1 MTTIKIW
8 SVKLLLMEPPP
19 TATSGADSKRDTAI
33 DGTAITTTGDATVT
47 YPLTIQPG
55 MVPTEG

>member
-1 MTTIKIW
+1 
-8 SVKLLLMEPPP
+8 MEPPP
-19 TATSGADSKRDTAI
+19 TATSGADSERDTAI
-33 DGTAITTTGDATVT
+33 DGTSIVITGDATVT